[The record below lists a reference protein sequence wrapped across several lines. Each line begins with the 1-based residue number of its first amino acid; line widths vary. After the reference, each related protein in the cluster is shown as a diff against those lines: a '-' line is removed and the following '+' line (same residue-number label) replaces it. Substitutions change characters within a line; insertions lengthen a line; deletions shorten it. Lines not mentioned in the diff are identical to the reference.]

1 MQEKKTY
8 IVDFYADWCPPCKQL
23 IPKLEARV
31 KKAADTTVLLKV
43 NVDNFQDLAGAFS
56 VSSIPHVVLIKEQEI
71 VEEFRG
77 VKPDLELDA
86 FFTKA
91 DK

>member
-1 MQEKKTY
+1 MLRTFSKSLTRSLRTLNIPRRQFGSIVELTSDDQWEELMQEKKTY

-43 NVDNFQDLAGAFS
+43 NVDNF
-56 VSSIPHVVLIKEQEI
+56 
-71 VEEFRG
+71 
-77 VKPDLELDA
+77 
-86 FFTKA
+86 
-91 DK
+91 